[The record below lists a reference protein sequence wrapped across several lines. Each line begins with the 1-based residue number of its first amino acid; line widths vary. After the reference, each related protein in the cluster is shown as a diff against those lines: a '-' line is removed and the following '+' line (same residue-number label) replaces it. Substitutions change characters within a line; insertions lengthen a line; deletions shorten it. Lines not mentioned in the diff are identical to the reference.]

1 MAGIRMAGCTFVE
14 YVQID
19 RTLFLEHLV
28 CAHFLVIEG
37 DIHSETAHVLN
48 LVVGPCRCDH
58 FETIRLRKLCND
70 PAQYDVRQVCGRYSL
85 DQNTNAPTAPRI
97 EFDERPRTVEKVMT
111 HTSGSGDEEDISL
124 PSNKSSWGCVDTYQH
139 SPS

>member
-1 MAGIRMAGCTFVE
+1 MAGCTFLE

-58 FETIRLRKLCND
+58 FETIRLRELGNN
-70 PAQYDVRQVCGRYSL
+70 PAQYDVRQVGSRYSL
-85 DQNTNAPTAPRI
+85 DQDTDAPTAPRI
-97 EFDERPRTVEKVMT
+97 EFDERPRTVVQKVMT
-111 HTSGSGDEEDISL
+111 HTSGGGDEENISL
-124 PSNKSSWGCVDTYQH
+124 RRDKSSQGCVDTYQH